1 MNRLVPQATGVELS
15 ELAWLTFAIVVVM
28 LLSAAFYLSMSRRDA
43 VMVLADRVA
52 RRAHWSPWTRRLIG
66 MLAVLVVTPLLVALW
81 AATLFELLEVLEPED
96 RLDEVA
102 PLAAAIVAA
111 TRIFAYTA
119 PGIAHELAKIVPM
132 AFIVLLLTGSFEAVG
147 PPAQPTTVEVSLQGE
162 DVAVLL
168 ALVALELVLRAGS
181 IAVRGLRG
189 QAPGAPTRSDT
200 AG

>member
-1 MNRLVPQATGVELS
+1 MDRLVPQARGVELT
-15 ELAWLTFAIVVVM
+15 ELAWLTLAIVVVM

-52 RRAHWSPWTRRLIG
+52 RRAHWSPWTRRLVG

-81 AATLFELLEVLEPED
+81 AATLSELLEVLEPED

-119 PGIAHELAKIVPM
+119 PGIAKELAKIVPM
-132 AFIVLLLTGSFEAVG
+132 AFILLLLTGSFEVG
-147 PPAQPTTVEVSLQGE
+147 PSAPPATIEITLDGE
-162 DVAVLL
+162 ELVVLL

-181 IAVRGLRG
+181 TAVRALRG
-189 QAPGAPTRSDT
+189 QGSGAPMESD
-200 AG
+200 ASG